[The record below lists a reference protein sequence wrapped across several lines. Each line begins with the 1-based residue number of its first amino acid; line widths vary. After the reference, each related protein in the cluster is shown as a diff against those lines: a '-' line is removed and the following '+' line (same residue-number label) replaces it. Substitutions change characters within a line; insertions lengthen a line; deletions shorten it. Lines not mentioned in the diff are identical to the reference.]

1 MVDWLEQDQHTDG
14 TPPVSMQQHAIS
26 SGCKPNTV
34 TRILATPV
42 IEP

>member
-1 MVDWLEQDQHTDG
+1 MVDWLEQAQPTHG

-26 SGCKPNTV
+26 SGFKPHTV
-34 TRILATPV
+34 TRILAASV